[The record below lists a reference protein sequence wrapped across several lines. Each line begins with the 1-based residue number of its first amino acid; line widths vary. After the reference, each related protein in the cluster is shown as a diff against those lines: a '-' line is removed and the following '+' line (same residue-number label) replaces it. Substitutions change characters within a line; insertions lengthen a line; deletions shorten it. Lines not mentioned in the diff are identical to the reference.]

1 MTAAGSPLY
10 SAGGGYLNPS
20 SNYLGV
26 NDVKVDGE
34 ICFRWLGVRYSLSK
48 TFF

>member
-20 SNYLGV
+20 SNYLV
-26 NDVKVDGE
+26 NDVKVDE
-34 ICFRWLGVRYSLSK
+34 FAPLDQLDIR
-48 TFF
+48 